1 MKRHVIFV
9 QNVMAGGGA
18 ERHTIN
24 IINHLISKGWSAQ
37 ILLTAMKTS
46 EIVTLFNLD
55 PSVKV
60 ESLLDKERSCGK
72 LGEAIHRVES
82 FILKCITWFLCHTG
96 RGHSKPKWLMNANFI
111 SENRDIINGI
121 REVIRKADKT
131 AVLLSVLDVP
141 TFQTF
146 FANKKYGKNHVV
158 AEFADPVRKMAASP
172 FVTMMFHEYY
182 QKADRLIFQTPGAM
196 SAFNAQ
202 VQKKGVVIP
211 NPLSG
216 KLPKPYTGTRTKEI
230 VNFCRFSAQKNIPL
244 LLKAFKLLHDEYPE
258 YKLTVYGGAVTDEE
272 ETCMQECKQ
281 LVVELGL
288 ESSVSFP
295 GFCSNVHEKI
305 VDAAM
310 FVSSSDFEGLSNSMI
325 EAMAIGLPVVCTD
338 CPAGGASYMIEDGV
352 NGFLTPVGDTESLYK
367 AMKRVVEDKELAI
380 RMSGNAVQV
389 RERLK
394 LEKIA
399 DEWMKALDV

>member
-1 MKRHVIFV
+1 MKRHVIFI

-24 IINHLISKGWSAQ
+24 IINHLISKGWFVQ

-60 ESLLDKERSCGK
+60 ESLLDKECTHGK
-72 LGEAIHRVES
+72 IAEAISRAES
-82 FILKCITWFLCHTG
+82 FVLKCITWFYCHIG
-96 RGHSKPKWLMNANFI
+96 RGNRKPKWLLKANFV
-111 SENRDIINGI
+111 SENKKIINGI
-121 REVIRKADKT
+121 RNVIKDADQT
-131 AVLLSVLDVP
+131 AVLLTVLDTP
-141 TFQTF
+141 IFQTI
-146 FANKKYGKNHVV
+146 FANKKYGKKHVI
-158 AEFADPVRKMAASP
+158 AEFADPVRRMAASQ
-172 FVTMMFHEYY
+172 FVTMMFNEYY
-182 QKADRLIFQTPGAM
+182 QKADCVIFQTPGAM

-295 GFCSNVHEKI
+295 GFCNNVHEKI

-352 NGFLTPVGDTESLYK
+352 NGLLTPVGDVESLYR
-367 AMKRVVEDKELAI
+367 AMRRVVEDSELAEK
-380 RMSGNAVQV
+380 MASNAGQV